1 MFLSIS
7 QVGSNM
13 RRKRFNEFVG
23 TCVLPETRNALE
35 KISEEKLISLSELT
49 RKYIE
54 EGLARDGV
62 TC

>member
-1 MFLSIS
+1 
-7 QVGSNM
+7 M
-13 RRKRFNEFVG
+13 RRKRFNDFVG
-23 TCVLPETRNALE
+23 TCILPETREALE
-35 KISEEKLISLSELT
+35 RISDKKLVSLSELT